1 MCLLSPVLG
10 SCVCGV
16 HTDCGCE
23 VSVWRFTA
31 DLVTVLLF
39 SSTSTS
45 PLWVISGHYCQFLH
59 SRAPQLFTADW
70 NTPRQRLKN
79 VSAST
84 ELFHEVC
91 CLNKTATFYHPWKQ
105 DTFGSCVDFHIED
118 LYLTLAWMFVLF
130 SSYWQSPLCKAQ
142 KSASGSIFYFTL
154 TFLRFCV
161 RLGGWPAWL
170 RGAE

>member
-1 MCLLSPVLG
+1 MWCPHRLWMWG
-10 SCVCGV
+10 
-16 HTDCGCE
+16 
-23 VSVWRFTA
+23 VSVKVYGRSCHSFTVSP
-31 DLVTVLLF
+31 L
-39 SSTSTS
+39 TSTS

-70 NTPRQRLKN
+70 NTQRQRLKN

-84 ELFHEVC
+84 ELFQEVC
-91 CLNKTATFYHPWKQ
+91 SWNKTTTFYHPWKQ
-105 DTFGSCVDFHIED
+105 DTFGSCVDFHIKD

-161 RLGGWPAWL
+161 WLGGWPAWL